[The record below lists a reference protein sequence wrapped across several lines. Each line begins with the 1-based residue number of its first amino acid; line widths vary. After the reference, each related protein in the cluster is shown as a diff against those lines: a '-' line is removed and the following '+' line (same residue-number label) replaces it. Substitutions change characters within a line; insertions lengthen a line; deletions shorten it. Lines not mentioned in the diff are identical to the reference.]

1 MSTIADVARV
11 AGVSISTVSYALSGK
26 RPVAPDTALRVQ
38 AAIDQL
44 NYRPH
49 AGARALASNRTHV
62 LGLVAPLR
70 PEVGLPVIMQFVS
83 ALALGARQR
92 DHDLLL
98 LTQAE
103 GTAGLER
110 VTSSAMVDALIV
122 MDVGSHDER
131 IPLITQLRQPTVL
144 IGLPEEPEG
153 LSCVDLDFSQVAHL
167 AVEHLE
173 QLGHRSVVLIG
184 SPARIY
190 RRGINYALRVRE
202 AFVAETDKRGMH
214 GVVVPCDHT
223 PAGVAHCLEHIS
235 QTAPDATAIIIHN
248 EEAMPAVLEA
258 LRAQGRRI
266 PEDLSVIAVC
276 PRDRLESQSIA
287 LTSIDIPITEI
298 SELAIAMVLQRLDS
312 TADPHVQLAPTT
324 LTARASTAPART
336 AGPGA

>member
-26 RPVAPDTALRVQ
+26 RPVAADTARRVQ
-38 AAIDQL
+38 EAIDQL
-44 NYRPH
+44 GYRPH

-122 MDVGSHDER
+122 MDVGTHDER
-131 IPLITQLRQPTVL
+131 IPLITTLRQPTVL
-144 IGLPEEPEG
+144 IGLPEHNEG
-153 LSCVDLDFSQVAHL
+153 LSCVDLDFAQVAQI

-173 QLGHRSVVLIG
+173 QLGHRSVVLVG

-190 RRGINYALRVRE
+190 RRGINYALRVRA
-202 AFVAETDKRGMH
+202 AFEEETGKRGIH

-223 PAGVAHCLEHIS
+223 PAGIAHCLEHIAEA
-235 QTAPDATAIIIHN
+235 APDATAMIIHN
-248 EEAMPAVLEA
+248 EEAMPSLLEA

-276 PRDRLESQSIA
+276 PPDRLESQPIP

-298 SELAIAMVLQRLDS
+298 SELAIAMVMQRLDG
-312 TADPHVQLAPTT
+312 TADPHVSLAPVA
-324 LTARASTAPART
+324 LTVRASTSPAASR
-336 AGPGA
+336 